1 MPIQG
6 RCWNLGDGYT
16 LGDGMTLGQL
26 IYPPGDVDIRAEDAF
41 IRDYSAYVRSPTF
54 SVLLGLQGDVTEY
67 VKNISWNRRY
77 KDSLHESNHGR
88 GQVTLLDTDGRFIEN
103 GRCTITVND
112 QIKIWAGFNNT
123 NLPRF
128 AGIVTDPKVNTETH
142 EVYLG
147 IADKGWLLKRSQ
159 TSGDY
164 TDYTSP
170 KLMIDKLYSDL
181 AMGVVTYENEDG
193 LPATF
198 ELQNLTLEQR
208 DRWSIIHDVIWPLM
222 YVFYL
227 DEDGKLQCNRRD
239 SFNETDIV
247 FIDANVMDI
256 EHLEIAE
263 LINKRS
269 VSHSPEIPTWD
280 GWTLG
285 DNLRFGEVTLTKT
298 DYYSVGQYGEKAD
311 QEDSPYIGT
320 FANAAII
327 VPATIDYFSRLR
339 QIFSLKCAAIPTL
352 AMQDLVYVNHEGGN
366 VKGWFMI
373 IGIEEYISAGNFWDR
388 FTILSAPERL

>member
-26 IYPPGDVDIRAEDAF
+26 VYPPGDVDIRAEDAF
-41 IRDYSAYVRSPTF
+41 IRDYSTHVRSPTF

-67 VKNISWNRRY
+67 VKNISWHRRY

-88 GQVTLLDTDGRFIEN
+88 GQVTLLDKDGIFIED
-103 GRCTITVND
+103 GKCVIMPND
-112 QIKIWAGFNNT
+112 QIKIWAGFNDT

-142 EVYLG
+142 EILLG

-170 KLMIDKLYSDL
+170 KLLVDKLYSDL
-181 AMGVVTYENEDG
+181 SLGAVEYENEDG
-193 LPATF
+193 LPSTF
-198 ELQNLTLEQR
+198 ALQNLTLDRR

-239 SFNETDIV
+239 SFNETDVI
-247 FIDANVMDI
+247 FTDANVMDI

-269 VSHSPEIPTWD
+269 VSHSPETGTWNS
-280 GWTLG
+280 WTLG
-285 DNLRFGEVTLTKT
+285 DDVRFGEMTLTKT
-298 DYYSVGQYGEKAD
+298 DDYSVGQYGEHAD

-320 FANAAII
+320 FANAAAI
-327 VPATIDYFSRLR
+327 VPSMIEYYARPR
-339 QIFSLKCAAIPTL
+339 QIFSLKTPAIPTL
-352 AMQDLVYVNHEGGN
+352 GMQDLIYVNHQTEN
-366 VKGWFMI
+366 VIGWFQI
-373 IGIEEYISAGNFWDR
+373 IGIEETISPGNFWNT
-388 FTILSAPERL
+388 FTILSTPERL